1 MDIHQANIMQY
12 VVAVD
17 LNGYPSGNEPID
29 SKVPE
34 REGTVLIP
42 TVGAFFRIYKYT
54 VPNKNRGL

>member
-1 MDIHQANIMQY
+1 MQY